1 MKMTNIKIVKK
12 NGTVES
18 FNPEKIKQAVKKS
31 ADRVLIQPTEED
43 YQQVVDFVLKT
54 LDELKVDEISVQD
67 LHPMVELGIHC
78 VQPKVA
84 ESYRSYRNYK
94 GDFAKMLDEVY
105 RQVQTILYQVD
116 HENANSDS
124 ALICTKR
131 TFIAGYLMKELYK
144 KFFLNAEELEAIEDG
159 YIYIHDLTDR
169 LLGSFNCCLF
179 DVETVLN
186 GGFELAHQWY
196 NEPNTLDVA
205 CDVIGDIIM
214 SASACQ
220 YGGFTISCIDK
231 VLAKYARKSFKKH
244 LEDIQFEHFEISR
257 QYPNKRQQAKMETLA
272 WRRLKRELEQGIQG
286 FEIKLNT
293 VASSRGSFPFTTFT
307 FGLVDDEFEKL
318 VAETIL
324 KVRKG
329 GQGKEGFTRPV
340 VFPKLVFLY
349 TDSKHGI
356 GAKHEDLFD
365 LAIET
370 CAVAM
375 YPDILSLDAQNHVGE
390 MYQKYGEVVSPIK
403 LVA

>member
-1 MKMTNIKIVKK
+1 MKTKTIKKS
-12 NGTVES
+12 GRVED
-18 FNPEKIKQAVKKS
+18 FNPDKIKKAVEKS
-31 ADRVLIQPTEED
+31 ANRVLTHLTEED
-43 YQQVVDFVLKT
+43 FEAIIRFVSNFLMD
-54 LDELKVDEISVQD
+54 LNLEEISVQE
-67 LHPMVELGIHC
+67 LHLIVELGTQL
-78 VQPKVA
+78 VSQTVA

-196 NEPNTLDVA
+196 NEPTTLDVA

-220 YGGFTISCIDK
+220 YGK
-231 VLAKYARKSFKKH
+231 
-244 LEDIQFEHFEISR
+244 
-257 QYPNKRQQAKMETLA
+257 
-272 WRRLKRELEQGIQG
+272 
-286 FEIKLNT
+286 
-293 VASSRGSFPFTTFT
+293 
-307 FGLVDDEFEKL
+307 
-318 VAETIL
+318 
-324 KVRKG
+324 
-329 GQGKEGFTRPV
+329 
-340 VFPKLVFLY
+340 
-349 TDSKHGI
+349 
-356 GAKHEDLFD
+356 
-365 LAIET
+365 
-370 CAVAM
+370 
-375 YPDILSLDAQNHVGE
+375 
-390 MYQKYGEVVSPIK
+390 
-403 LVA
+403 

>member
-1 MKMTNIKIVKK
+1 MSVK
-12 NGTVES
+12 V
-18 FNPEKIKQAVKKS
+18 VKKS
-31 ADRVLIQPTEED
+31 GSIEAFNPSKIKKAVSKSAERVMVKLED
-43 YQQVVDFVLKT
+43 EQYDQIVKIVLDFC
-54 LDELKVDEISVQD
+54 EQEQIDEIEVAK
-67 LHPMVELGIHC
+67 LHPIVEMATYC
-78 VQPKVA
+78 VDPIVA

-196 NEPNTLDVA
+196 NEPTTLDVA
-205 CDVIGDIIM
+205 CDVIGDIVM
-214 SASACQ
+214 SSSACQ
-220 YGGFTISCIDK
+220 YGGWTLSQIDK

-244 LEDIQFEHFEISR
+244 LEDIQFEQFEIAN
-257 QYPNKRQQAKMETLA
+257 QYPNSRQQKRMEALA

-329 GQGKEGFTRPV
+329 GQGKEGFKRSV

-349 TDSKHGI
+349 DDARHGI
-356 GAKHEDLFD
+356 GQKDEDLFD
-365 LAIET
+365 LAVET

-375 YPDILSLDAQNHVGE
+375 YP
-390 MYQKYGEVVSPIK
+390 K
-403 LVA
+403 LHWGL

>member
-1 MKMTNIKIVKK
+1 M
-12 NGTVES
+12 
-18 FNPEKIKQAVKKS
+18 
-31 ADRVLIQPTEED
+31 
-43 YQQVVDFVLKT
+43 
-54 LDELKVDEISVQD
+54 
-67 LHPMVELGIHC
+67 
-78 VQPKVA
+78 
-84 ESYRSYRNYK
+84 
-94 GDFAKMLDEVY
+94 
-105 RQVQTILYQVD
+105 
-116 HENANSDS
+116 
-124 ALICTKR
+124 
-131 TFIAGYLMKELYK
+131 
-144 KFFLNAEELEAIEDG
+144 
-159 YIYIHDLTDR
+159 
-169 LLGSFNCCLF
+169 
-179 DVETVLN
+179 LN

-231 VLAKYARKSFKKH
+231 VLAKYARKSFKNH

-257 QYPNKRQQAKMETLA
+257 QYPNKRQQAKMEDLA

-356 GAKHEDLFD
+356 GAKHEDLFE

>member
-1 MKMTNIKIVKK
+1 MKTKIIKKS
-12 NGTVES
+12 GRVED
-18 FNPEKIKQAVKKS
+18 FNPDKIKKAVEKS
-31 ADRVLIQPTEED
+31 ANRVLTHLTEED
-43 YQQVVDFVLKT
+43 FEAIIRFVSNFLMD
-54 LDELKVDEISVQD
+54 LNLEEISVQE
-67 LHPMVELGIHC
+67 LHPIVELGTQL
-78 VQPKVA
+78 VSQTVA

-214 SASACQ
+214 SASANQ
-220 YGGFTISCIDK
+220 YGGFTISQIDK
-231 VLAKYARKSFKKH
+231 VLAKYARKSFKNH

-257 QYPNKRQQAKMETLA
+257 QYPNKRQQAKMEALA

-329 GQGKEGFTRPV
+329 GQGKEGYKRSV
-340 VFPKLVFLY
+340 VFPKLVLLY
-349 TDSKHGI
+349 DEARHGI
-356 GAKHEDLFD
+356 GQKDEDLFD
-365 LAIET
+365 LAVET

-375 YPDILSLDAQNHVGE
+375 YPDVLSMNGSDIVGE
-390 MYQKYGEVVSPIK
+390 MYRQYGEVISPIK